1 MKHSTRQHNVRRKFI
16 LWKKAIRLKRV
27 MWMMC
32 LWLVDTLD
40 SCADHSLWKHCSSNS
55 FSHTKRFIVCV
66 DWKTLCCA
74 HQFTNKKEDAVSC
87 WRWWSLFLE
96 LLFPAIIEYLSKRI
110 KKNTAFLRALIHSVS
125 FSCLFTM
132 WLLAEWKYQEPSN
145 SRKKRNKRN
154 ILKEKIFCKFNGLW
168 QFGIAL
174 LSDAFFVTEHILL
187 FSFLLK

>member
-1 MKHSTRQHNVRRKFI
+1 
-16 LWKKAIRLKRV
+16 
-27 MWMMC
+27 MC

-55 FSHTKRFIVCV
+55 FSHIKRFLVCV

-74 HQFTNKKEDAVSC
+74 HQLTDKKEDVVSC
-87 WRWWSLFLE
+87 WGWWPLLLE
-96 LLFPAIIEYLSKRI
+96 RLFPAIIEYLSK
-110 KKNTAFLRALIHSVS
+110 KPKENTVFLRILFHSAS
-125 FSCLFTM
+125 FSWLFPV
-132 WLLAEWKYQEPSN
+132 WVLAEWNCQEPSN

-174 LSDAFFVTEHILL
+174 LSDAFFVTENILL
-187 FSFLLK
+187 SIFYSNQMSLWQSSFGNRKCHLFLCSWDSSSKW